1 MVNHETATAL
11 VATEIRRLEVEL
23 TQTASGRSLC
33 AISKSAGSVPG
44 VKYLEGRLVAA
55 GELARG
61 LTTNLPCQQAWTLLD
76 SWKHALE
83 RVSQSR
89 FGPDRV
95 AYRAGGVDELTEIIQ
110 LWGCDPPDPTPTEGH
125 D

>member
-1 MVNHETATAL
+1 MNHEAATAV
-11 VATEIRRLEVEL
+11 VATEIRRLELEL
-23 TQTASGRSLC
+23 TQVASGRSLC

-55 GELARG
+55 GELARSI
-61 LTTNLPCQQAWTLLD
+61 TANTPCQQAWTLLD
-76 SWKHALE
+76 SWRHALE

-89 FGPDRV
+89 FGPDWV

-110 LWGCDPPDPTPTEGH
+110 LWGCDPSDPPSSEGH